1 MNMRTHDRS
10 EDVKC
15 LNVFLRN
22 ELSAVETYDQC
33 IKKIDDARIASG
45 LADLQNSHQLRA
57 QLLRQKIAE
66 LGGEAENSSGM
77 WGRFAKMVEGSASM
91 FGERAAIAALE
102 EGEDRGRDNYI
113 EKSDDLSPE
122 LQRFVNAELLPEQR
136 RSHDMLNRIQQM
148 VH

>member
-1 MNMRTHDRS
+1 MTMQTHNRS
-10 EDVKC
+10 EDIKS
-15 LNVFLRN
+15 LNVFLKN
-22 ELSAVETYDQC
+22 ELSAVETYQQC
-33 IKKIDDARIASG
+33 INKIDDEKIAPS
-45 LADLQNSHQLRA
+45 LADLQNSHERRV

-66 LGGEAENSSGM
+66 LGGDPVDSSGM
-77 WGRFAKMVEGSASM
+77 WGSFAKMVEGGASL
-91 FGERAAIAALE
+91 FGDRSAIAALE

-136 RSHDMLNRIQQM
+136 RSHDMLNRIQQL

>member
-77 WGRFAKMVEGSASM
+77 WGSFAKMVEGSASM